1 MITVV
6 YIFFTTIC
14 FYYFSFIIFCY
25 IIQTSLHAN
34 QFYQYPGNTSS
45 LTVNISQE
53 MAMKAYLYS
62 MFVLTA
68 CLSFCYAGYDA
79 KTQEERDA
87 LKELVASIMAE
98 EEADAKAAS
107 LAFKEQ
113 DDDGDTLQQQ
123 QEDDGDSVEAQQDTD
138 DYESLKLIK
147 QQLHEDLFKEQQD
160 GAIVHEEQ
168 VDGDES
174 QHSRRMKN

>member
-1 MITVV
+1 
-6 YIFFTTIC
+6 
-14 FYYFSFIIFCY
+14 
-25 IIQTSLHAN
+25 
-34 QFYQYPGNTSS
+34 
-45 LTVNISQE
+45 
-53 MAMKAYLYS
+53 MKAYLYS

-98 EEADAKAAS
+98 VEADAKAAS

-113 DDDGDTLQQQ
+113 GDDGDTPQHQ

-138 DYESLKLIK
+138 DYELLKLIK
-147 QQLHEDLFKEQQD
+147 QQLHEDLLKEQQD
-160 GAIVHEEQ
+160 DVIIQEEQ
-168 VDGDES
+168 EDGNDDLIAAQQES
-174 QHSRRMKN
+174 ADLEMAEKSQEDPGEEQ